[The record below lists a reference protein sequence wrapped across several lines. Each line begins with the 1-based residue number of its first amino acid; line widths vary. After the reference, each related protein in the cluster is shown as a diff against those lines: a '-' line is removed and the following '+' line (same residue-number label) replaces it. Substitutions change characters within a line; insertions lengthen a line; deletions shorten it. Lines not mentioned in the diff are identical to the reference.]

1 MAIGWL
7 AVLQLVPWADVIR
20 NAPKVADEAKK
31 LWSAVKKKP
40 EATKSPST
48 NVHSAHLP
56 EEQSF
61 ASLQAQITALEATAS
76 DLQDQMLAS
85 SELIQALADQNT
97 QLIKRIEAN
106 RIRILWLAG
115 AVVVLGIIAVARLAI
130 TLLRDAV

>member
-20 NAPKVADEAKK
+20 NAPKVADGAKK
-31 LWSAVKKKP
+31 LWGAVKKKP
-40 EATKSPST
+40 RAEKLSPT

-56 EEQSF
+56 EEQSL

-115 AVVVLGIIAVARLAI
+115 AVVVLGIIAVASLAI
-130 TLLRDAV
+130 ALLRDAV